1 MRKRTSNKTL
11 LIGGVAALVILG
23 AGGLYLAMGRSDPPA
38 AEGAAA
44 EGEASHAEEEGGHAE
59 GEAEA
64 PEGFVA
70 LSAAQAQ
77 AANLVV
83 VGVGRGG
90 GAETRLS
97 GRVEPMTDAR
107 AAVAASVGGRVER
120 VLVAPGQSV
129 RIGQPLASLVSGD
142 AATFRADADAA
153 AAQSEAA
160 RQAYQRNSNLAD
172 QGVVARQEV
181 EASRAQLLSA
191 EAAAR
196 AARARSSAAG
206 SPNAAGRLSVNSPIA
221 GVVTSVQVGPGGFV
235 PQGGVIAEVTNPARV
250 ELVFNAPPHLAALV
264 RAGSTLRVSSPA
276 GDFDA
281 VVTGVAADAGLSESG
296 ATVIRA
302 RPSGASLPPAGSAVT
317 GAIVTGEATGGM
329 TVPTEAVQTVDGN
342 TVVFVQ
348 VEGGF
353 QAVQVLAGRQAA
365 GRTEILRG
373 LTGSER
379 VASANAFLLK
389 AEMAKGEAEHGH

>member
-23 AGGLYLAMGRSDPPA
+23 GGGLYLAMGRSEPPA

-44 EGEASHAEEEGGHAE
+44 EGEAGHAEEEGGHAE

-70 LSAAQAQ
+70 LSAEQAQ
-77 AANLVV
+77 AANLLV

-97 GRVEPMTDAR
+97 GRVEPMIDAR

-160 RQAYQRNSNLAD
+160 RQA
-172 QGVVARQEV
+172 
-181 EASRAQLLSA
+181 LS
-191 EAAAR
+191 
-196 AARARSSAAG
+196 
-206 SPNAAGRLSVNSPIA
+206 LIH
-221 GVVTSVQVGPGGFV
+221 
-235 PQGGVIAEVTNPARV
+235 I
-250 ELVFNAPPHLAALV
+250 
-264 RAGSTLRVSSPA
+264 
-276 GDFDA
+276 
-281 VVTGVAADAGLSESG
+281 
-296 ATVIRA
+296 
-302 RPSGASLPPAGSAVT
+302 
-317 GAIVTGEATGGM
+317 
-329 TVPTEAVQTVDGN
+329 
-342 TVVFVQ
+342 
-348 VEGGF
+348 
-353 QAVQVLAGRQAA
+353 
-365 GRTEILRG
+365 
-373 LTGSER
+373 
-379 VASANAFLLK
+379 
-389 AEMAKGEAEHGH
+389 